1 MFNARIV
8 GVVCGAILLGAAIAS
23 WWVSPV
29 VTAALVG
36 AAVVLMSVWQVYR
49 RVKHIPPVSTG
60 TWVTVWVPLI
70 FGALA
75 VIALNGW
82 IYRISAD
89 AGGESGETGTL
100 IGLAT
105 GVVGMAAAYGYGRLR
120 AQRVQ
125 VAEQQYGA
133 AAAPD
138 EDDVAGEQEWFFPT
152 GDPRS

>member
-1 MFNARIV
+1 MVSARIV
-8 GVVCGAILLGAAIAS
+8 GVVCGLILLVAAVGA
-23 WWVSPV
+23 WWLPPV
-29 VTAALVG
+29 ATAVLVG
-36 AAVVLMSVWQVYR
+36 IAVLLMSVWQVYR
-49 RVKHIPPVSTG
+49 RVRHIPPVSTG

-89 AGGESGETGTL
+89 VGDSGEAGTL
-100 IGLAT
+100 IGLAA

-125 VAEQQYGA
+125 VAEQRYGA
-133 AAAPD
+133 AAAVTDDDEPD
-138 EDDVAGEQEWFFPT
+138 EAWFFPT
-152 GDPRS
+152 GTPRS